1 MSTGSIENFTGNI
14 AEIGPMYPFVGTEW
28 LLASLCLVFWL
39 AWHVLQIRVENREL
53 EVDAARYVTKEIL
66 DRVYERE
73 EIDPGVQ

>member
-28 LLASLCLVFWL
+28 LLALLCLVFWL
-39 AWHVLQIRVENREL
+39 AWHVLQIRIENREL